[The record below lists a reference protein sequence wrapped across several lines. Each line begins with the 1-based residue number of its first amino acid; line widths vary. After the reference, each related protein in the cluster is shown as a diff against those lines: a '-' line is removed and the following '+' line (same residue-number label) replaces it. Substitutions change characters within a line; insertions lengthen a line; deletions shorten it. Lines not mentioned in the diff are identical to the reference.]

1 MNGNIASFIN
11 FSKTRKGVSQNSL
24 AAELEYKEYVSDR
37 SIPQSTLSSDEKN
50 IIRDE
55 YISAIQYVLL
65 NLTTPQERVFFKDLD
80 LTNNNNLA
88 TVIPLVSQKLKE
100 VAIYIAKERERA
112 KFSTIKYNFTIVMF
126 KFSNN
131 STT

>member
-11 FSKTRKGVSQNSL
+11 FSKTRKSVSQNSL
-24 AAELEYKEYVSDR
+24 AAELEYKEYISDK
-37 SIPQSTLSSDEKN
+37 SIPQTTLNSDEKE

-55 YISAIQYVLL
+55 YIAAIQYVLL

-80 LTNNNNLA
+80 LSDNNNLT

-112 KFSTIKYNFTIVMF
+112 KS
-126 KFSNN
+126 
-131 STT
+131 STTIQILHLYF